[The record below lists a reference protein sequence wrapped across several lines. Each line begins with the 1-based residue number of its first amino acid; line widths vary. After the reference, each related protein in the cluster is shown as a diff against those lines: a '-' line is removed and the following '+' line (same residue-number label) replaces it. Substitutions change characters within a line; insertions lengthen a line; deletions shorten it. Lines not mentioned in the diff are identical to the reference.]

1 MKCQHILLIL
11 ISYLPYISIFTLC
24 EINYKTIK
32 MAKLSGKK
40 VKSGV
45 FYNGDSLKL
54 IKSKEFLAKY
64 KGKINLVFTSPPFP
78 LNNEK
83 KYGNK
88 KGGDY
93 IRWMA
98 EYSKAL
104 KPLLTKNGSIVI
116 EIGNSWT
123 SKKPTFSSV
132 TIDTLLTFVKEGKY
146 HLCQEFIW
154 HNPAK
159 LPTPAYWVNIKRS
172 RVKDS
177 FTKIWWMSS
186 SINPKASNKRVLV
199 PYSKSMENLLVKQ
212 KYNTGIRNSGHDI
225 GEKSFLKRH
234 KGAIPSNVLQ
244 YSNTSAKNKYMYYCR
259 ENNLKLH
266 PARMPIEIA
275 DFFIKF
281 LTTKNDIVLDP
292 FAGSNT
298 TGAAAEKL
306 DRRWIAIEESK
317 DYIKSSLGW
326 FK

>member
-1 MKCQHILLIL
+1 
-11 ISYLPYISIFTLC
+11 
-24 EINYKTIK
+24 

-40 VKSGV
+40 VKNGI

-54 IKSKEFLAKY
+54 IKSKGFLAKY

-88 KGGDY
+88 KGEDY

-98 EYSKAL
+98 QYSKAL
-104 KPLLTKNGSIVI
+104 RPLLTKNGSIVI

-123 SKKPTFSSV
+123 SKKPTFSTV

-177 FTKIWWMSS
+177 FTKIWWMSP

-212 KYNTGIRNSGHDI
+212 KYNNGIRNSGHDI
-225 GEKSFLKRH
+225 GEKSFLTRH